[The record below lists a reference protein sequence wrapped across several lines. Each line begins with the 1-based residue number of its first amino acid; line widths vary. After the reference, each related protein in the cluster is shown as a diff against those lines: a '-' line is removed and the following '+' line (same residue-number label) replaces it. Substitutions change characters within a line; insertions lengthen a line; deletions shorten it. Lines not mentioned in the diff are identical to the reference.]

1 VQTEKVEKHMPFFL
15 HHDKKPYV
23 RIFYLR
29 KGFRIRMYLAGVGE
43 FPSQKYLCWE
53 LADIVQHGKA
63 CEQAQRTI

>member
-1 VQTEKVEKHMPFFL
+1 
-15 HHDKKPYV
+15 
-23 RIFYLR
+23 
-29 KGFRIRMYLAGVGE
+29 MYLAGVGE